1 MAQNKDQTEKVEKS
15 AGALRE
21 EEILKFWD
29 DNKIFEKSLKK
40 NDPQNSY
47 VFYDGPPFATG
58 LPHYGHILASTI
70 KDAVPRYQTMRGKY
84 VERRWGWDCHGL
96 PIENIVEKDLKISG
110 KKEIEAYGI
119 GKFNDY
125 ARSKVLTF
133 VHDWKKTVDRM
144 GRWVDFDG
152 SYKTMDNSYI
162 ESVWYALG
170 ELNKKGLVYEGTR
183 VLPYCP
189 RCETPIANSEIAMD
203 NSYKDIT
210 DISVTVKF
218 ELVDEPGTYL
228 LAWTTTPWTLPGNM
242 AAAVGE
248 EIEYVKVS
256 ADGGMYIV
264 GKKLLDKVF
273 PDGANIVS
281 TFKGKEIVG
290 KSYKPVFDYFLDK
303 NFPNK
308 ENAWKVYSAPYVADD
323 SGTGIVHLA
332 PAYGEEDMELAKE
345 KNIPIVWHVGDDG
358 RFKDEVVDFKGLL
371 IKPKDDHQRTD
382 IEIIKSLAHR
392 GYLFAKEKIIHSYPH
407 CFRCETPLYYY
418 AIPAWFVAVN
428 KKKEN
433 IVGLNE
439 KINWVPGH
447 LKEGRFKNIVQ
458 GAPDW
463 NISRNRY
470 WASPLPIWRCA
481 SCHKQIFV
489 ASVDEL
495 GDLTRKTGNQYFV
508 MRHGE
513 AESNV
518 KKVVDS
524 KTPGVAHLTEKGK
537 EQVLESSAL
546 LKEKK
551 IDMVFVSPFLRT
563 QETAEIVARE
573 LGLETDSV
581 VTDSRLSEINT
592 GEFDGKSV
600 DEYHNFFK
608 DYEERFTKVP
618 EGGENLLQMKKRL
631 GEFLYEI
638 DTKYKNKNILI
649 VGHEYVG
656 WLIQAVAAALDA
668 QKAIELWGKDGD
680 FIKNG
685 EIQLLSF
692 TVRPHNGNYELDLHR
707 PYIDEVSLSCDC
719 GGDMTRT
726 PEVFDCWFESGA
738 MPFAANHYPFER
750 KEWFHDNF
758 PADFIAEYIAQTR
771 TWFYYLHTLSVLLFD
786 KVSFKNVVTTGT
798 ILAEDGQKMSKSK
811 NNFPDPQ
818 LLFDKYGVDAM
829 RYYLLSSQL
838 MKSEDLN
845 FFEKG
850 VAEAANKVIGKL
862 DNVLSFYKLY
872 KDASVDA
879 SDTSDNVLDR
889 WILVR
894 LNQLILEVTSGMEVY
909 ELDRATR
916 PLMAFVD
923 DLSVWYLRRSRDRL
937 KGDDLADKQKALST
951 LQFVLK
957 EYAKLM
963 APSMP
968 FFAEYLYLE
977 LKTEDEV
984 ESVHLASWPESKLNL
999 KIDIV
1004 DEMKQVRELVTLGL
1018 EARSRA
1024 KIVVRQPLG
1033 ELTIYNQAL
1042 KGNEALLELIKD
1054 ELNVKHISF
1063 GGEGLDRT
1071 VFLDVTITPELKEE
1085 GDVREFTRGIQE
1097 LRKQKGLNPNDKVK
1111 LLIVTTEEGQLLL
1124 KKFEE
1129 QIKRTVLASAVEYGD
1144 NDGGEILVGDF
1155 VFKVTL
1161 M

>member
-1 MAQNKDQTEKVEKS
+1 
-15 AGALRE
+15 
-21 EEILKFWD
+21 
-29 DNKIFEKSLKK
+29 
-40 NDPQNSY
+40 
-47 VFYDGPPFATG
+47 
-58 LPHYGHILASTI
+58 
-70 KDAVPRYQTMRGKY
+70 
-84 VERRWGWDCHGL
+84 
-96 PIENIVEKDLKISG
+96 
-110 KKEIEAYGI
+110 
-119 GKFNDY
+119 
-125 ARSKVLTF
+125 
-133 VHDWKKTVDRM
+133 
-144 GRWVDFDG
+144 
-152 SYKTMDNSYI
+152 
-162 ESVWYALG
+162 
-170 ELNKKGLVYEGTR
+170 
-183 VLPYCP
+183 
-189 RCETPIANSEIAMD
+189 
-203 NSYKDIT
+203 
-210 DISVTVKF
+210 
-218 ELVDEPGTYL
+218 
-228 LAWTTTPWTLPGNM
+228 
-242 AAAVGE
+242 
-248 EIEYVKVS
+248 
-256 ADGGMYIV
+256 
-264 GKKLLDKVF
+264 
-273 PDGANIVS
+273 
-281 TFKGKEIVG
+281 
-290 KSYKPVFDYFLDK
+290 
-303 NFPNK
+303 
-308 ENAWKVYSAPYVADD
+308 
-323 SGTGIVHLA
+323 
-332 PAYGEEDMELAKE
+332 
-345 KNIPIVWHVGDDG
+345 
-358 RFKDEVVDFKGLL
+358 
-371 IKPKDDHQRTD
+371 
-382 IEIIKSLAHR
+382 
-392 GYLFAKEKIIHSYPH
+392 
-407 CFRCETPLYYY
+407 
-418 AIPAWFVAVN
+418 
-428 KKKEN
+428 
-433 IVGLNE
+433 
-439 KINWVPGH
+439 
-447 LKEGRFKNIVQ
+447 
-458 GAPDW
+458 
-463 NISRNRY
+463 
-470 WASPLPIWRCA
+470 
-481 SCHKQIFV
+481 
-489 ASVDEL
+489 
-495 GDLTRKTGNQYFV
+495 
-508 MRHGE
+508 
-513 AESNV
+513 
-518 KKVVDS
+518 
-524 KTPGVAHLTEKGK
+524 
-537 EQVLESSAL
+537 
-546 LKEKK
+546 
-551 IDMVFVSPFLRT
+551 
-563 QETAEIVARE
+563 
-573 LGLETDSV
+573 
-581 VTDSRLSEINT
+581 
-592 GEFDGKSV
+592 
-600 DEYHNFFK
+600 
-608 DYEERFTKVP
+608 
-618 EGGENLLQMKKRL
+618 
-631 GEFLYEI
+631 
-638 DTKYKNKNILI
+638 
-649 VGHEYVG
+649 
-656 WLIQAVAAALDA
+656 
-668 QKAIELWGKDGD
+668 
-680 FIKNG
+680 
-685 EIQLLSF
+685 
-692 TVRPHNGNYELDLHR
+692 
-707 PYIDEVSLSCDC
+707 
-719 GGDMTRT
+719 MTRT